1 LTQRSTTF
9 YRTSFVILSLMSCT
23 TLIKVFVDNHPLRYL
38 FAVIFLIGLGIG
50 YLRYVGKRKREEM
63 QQRKKWLGYGL
74 ILLFAAVYM
83 AIKHGIKTWLSY
95 EVSSQDY
102 GTVFAFFILG
112 LFSTYYGL
120 LSKNQDNP
128 SK

>member
-95 EVSSQDY
+95 EVSNQDY